1 MTSRRAGPAGPTTP
15 ASFAAALIAWCV
27 ILAVVFPIA
36 WIALTSIKEP
46 RDVYALALAFTPT
59 LDNFRTVFEHPWNLG
74 DKLLNSIVV
83 ATVTVAVAVPVG
95 TMAAYGF
102 SRFSFPGKRLLFV
115 LIIATQFVPAAIVVL
130 PYYLMFR
137 ELDLLDS
144 YAGLVLVNLSIVLP
158 YAVWM
163 IKGFI
168 DAVPIEM
175 EESAVIDG
183 ASRLRALR
191 EIVVPAALPGLITAA
206 LFCFTLTWNEFL
218 FALILTKQ
226 KALTL
231 PVGLISFHTERGD
244 LWELMAAAGVMI
256 TLPMFLLSLVFQK
269 HFINSLTSG
278 ALR

>member
-1 MTSRRAGPAGPTTP
+1 MRSAIPSP
-15 ASFAAALIAWCV
+15 ASAMAGLIAGAT
-27 ILAVVFPIA
+27 ILAVVFPII
-36 WIALTSIKEP
+36 WIVLTSFKAP
-46 RDVYALALAFTPT
+46 RDVYALSLAFTPT
-59 LDNFRTVFEHPWNLG
+59 LENFRTVFEHPWNLG
-74 DKLLNSIVV
+74 DKLLNSLVVSIATVV
-83 ATVTVAVAVPVG
+83 AAIPIA

-102 SRFSFPGKRLLFV
+102 SRFEFPGKRVLFIM
-115 LIIATQFVPAAIVVL
+115 IIATQFVPAAIVVL

-137 ELDLLDS
+137 EFGLLDS
-144 YAGLVLVNLSIVLP
+144 YAGLILVNLSIVLP

-168 DAVPIEM
+168 DAVPIDM

-191 EIVVPAALPGLITAA
+191 EIVVPAAMPGLITAA

-231 PVGLISFHTERGD
+231 PVGLIGFHTERGD

-256 TLPMFLLSLVFQK
+256 TLPMFLLSFVFQK
-269 HFINSLTSG
+269 HFIRSLTSG
-278 ALR
+278 AVR

>member
-1 MTSRRAGPAGPTTP
+1 MRSATLSPAAVASGVIAGAT
-15 ASFAAALIAWCV
+15 
-27 ILAVVFPIA
+27 ILAVVFPIV
-36 WIALTSIKEP
+36 WIALASFKEP
-46 RDVYALALAFTPT
+46 RDVYALTLAFTPT
-59 LDNFRTVFEHPWNLG
+59 LENFRTVFEHPWNLG
-74 DKLLNSIVV
+74 AKLINSLVVSV
-83 ATVTVAVAVPVG
+83 ATVAAAIPVA

-102 SRFSFPGKRLLFV
+102 SRFEFPGKRMLFV
-115 LIIATQFVPAAIVVL
+115 MIIATQFVPAAIVVL

-137 ELDLLDS
+137 EFGLLDS
-144 YAGLVLVNLSIVLP
+144 YAGLILVNLSIVLP

-168 DAVPIEM
+168 DAVPIDI

-191 EIVVPAALPGLITAA
+191 EIVVPAAMPGLITAA

-231 PVGLISFHTERGD
+231 PVGLIGFHTERGD

-269 HFINSLTSG
+269 HFIRSLTSG
-278 ALR
+278 AVR

>member
-1 MTSRRAGPAGPTTP
+1 MPIMLSRAVSPAAVIAP
-15 ASFAAALIAWCV
+15 LIALTT
-27 ILAVVFPIA
+27 ILAIVFPIA
-36 WIALTSIKEP
+36 WIALTSLKEP
-46 RDVYALALAFTPT
+46 REVYDLTVAFTPT
-59 LDNFRTVFEHPWNLG
+59 LENFRTVFEHPWNLG
-74 DKLLNSIVV
+74 AKLVNSLVVSV
-83 ATVTVAVAVPVG
+83 ATVTLAIPVA

-102 SRFSFPGKRLLFV
+102 SRFDFPGKRLLFV
-115 LIIATQFVPAAIVVL
+115 LIIATQFVPAAIIVL

-137 ELDLLDS
+137 EFDLLDS
-144 YAGLVLVNLSIVLP
+144 HVGLILVNLSIVLP

-168 DAVPIEM
+168 DAVPIDI

-256 TLPMFLLSLVFQK
+256 TLPMFLLSLLFQK
-269 HFINSLTSG
+269 HFIRSLTSG
-278 ALR
+278 AVR

>member
-1 MTSRRAGPAGPTTP
+1 MHSRAVTPT
-15 ASFAAALIAWCV
+15 ALIAPLIAAAT
-27 ILAVVFPIA
+27 ILAIVFPIV
-36 WIALTSIKEP
+36 WIGLTSLKEP
-46 RDVYALALAFTPT
+46 REVYALTLAFTPT

-74 DKLLNSIVV
+74 AKLVNSLIVSV
-83 ATVTVAVAVPVG
+83 VTVTLAIPVA

-102 SRFSFPGKRLLFV
+102 SRFEFPGKRLLFV
-115 LIIATQFVPAAIVVL
+115 LIIATQFVPAAIIVL

-137 ELDLLDS
+137 EFDLLDS
-144 YAGLVLVNLSIVLP
+144 HAGLILVNLSIVLP

-168 DAVPIEM
+168 DAVPIDI

-256 TLPMFLLSLVFQK
+256 TLPMFLLSLLFQK
-269 HFINSLTSG
+269 HFIRSLTSG
-278 ALR
+278 AVR

>member
-1 MTSRRAGPAGPTTP
+1 MARGTPSPAR
-15 ASFAAALIAWCV
+15 FAAALIATAT
-27 ILAVVFPIA
+27 ILAVVLPIA
-36 WIALTSIKEP
+36 WIAMTSVKAPREVYSLT
-46 RDVYALALAFTPT
+46 LAFSPT
-59 LDNFRTVFEHPWNLG
+59 LENFRTVFEHPWNLG
-74 DKLLNSIVV
+74 DKLVNSAIVSL
-83 ATVTVAVAVPVG
+83 ATVAVAIPVA

-102 SRFSFPGKRLLFV
+102 SRLDFPGKRVFFV
-115 LIIATQFVPAAIVVL
+115 MIIATQFVPAAIVVL

-137 ELDLLDS
+137 EFGLLDS
-144 YAGLVLVNLSIVLP
+144 HAGLVIVNLSIVLP

-168 DAVPIEM
+168 DAVPIDM

-191 EIVVPAALPGLITAA
+191 EIVVPAAMPGLITAG

-231 PVGLISFHTERGD
+231 PVGLIGFHTERGD

-256 TLPMFLLSLVFQK
+256 TLPMFLLSLLFQK
-269 HFINSLTSG
+269 HFIQSLTSG
-278 ALR
+278 AVR

>member
-1 MTSRRAGPAGPTTP
+1 MRRPGFTDG
-15 ASFAAALIAWCV
+15 AAPLIAGLT
-27 ILAVVFPIA
+27 ILAVVFPIV
-36 WIALTSIKEP
+36 WITLTSIKEP
-46 RDVYALALAFTPT
+46 RDVYALTLSFTPV

-74 DKLLNSIVV
+74 SKLVNSVVV
-83 ATVTVAVAVPVG
+83 ATGTIVIALPIA

-102 SRFSFPGKRLLFV
+102 SRFHFPGKRVLFI

-144 YAGLVLVNLSIVLP
+144 WSGLILVNLSIVLP

-168 DAVPIEM
+168 DAVPLEM

-191 EIVVPAALPGLITAA
+191 EIVVPAALPGLITAG

-231 PVGLISFHTERGD
+231 PVGLIGFHTERGD
-244 LWELMAAAGVMI
+244 VWELMAAAGVMI
-256 TLPMFLLSLVFQK
+256 TLPMFLISFAFQK
-269 HFINSLTSG
+269 YFIQSLTSG
-278 ALR
+278 AVR